1 MSEAGVFV
9 EVALLFDVVDPLTPS
24 ERLLIVGNMADEVKI
39 AHLVLARF
47 AAQLF
52 KENAVLLEL
61 VDNRLLL
68 ALRVPGD

>member
-9 EVALLFDVVDPLTPS
+9 EVALLFDVADPLTPS

-39 AHLVLARF
+39 AHLVLTRF
-47 AAQLF
+47 TAQLF
-52 KENAVLLEL
+52 EENTMLLEL